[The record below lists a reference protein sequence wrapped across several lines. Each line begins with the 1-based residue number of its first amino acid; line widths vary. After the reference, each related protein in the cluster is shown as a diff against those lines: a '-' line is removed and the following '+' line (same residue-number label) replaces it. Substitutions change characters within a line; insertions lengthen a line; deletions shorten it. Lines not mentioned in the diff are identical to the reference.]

1 MCETRVA
8 LRDANGDV
16 DGLPRPSLIVNE
28 EEALD
33 DDAMLCHRPRLGR
46 IVRDGAFSPLDTRA
60 EARPIQRIASQVRLQ

>member
-8 LRDANGDV
+8 LRDANGDG

-33 DDAMLCHRPRLGR
+33 DDAMLCRRPRLGR
-46 IVRDGAFSPLDTRA
+46 IGRDGAFSPLGTRVEA
-60 EARPIQRIASQVRLQ
+60 ESHPTRDEFD